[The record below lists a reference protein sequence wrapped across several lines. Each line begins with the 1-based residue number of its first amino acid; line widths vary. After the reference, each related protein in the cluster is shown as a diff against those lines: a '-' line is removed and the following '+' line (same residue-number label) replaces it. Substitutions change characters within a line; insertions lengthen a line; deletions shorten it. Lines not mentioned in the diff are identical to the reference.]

1 MLLPSDRFPL
11 ASVSWVLAVVRQSC
25 ASNLSSR
32 STSSA
37 SARPPGG
44 ATPWLCCCRW

>member
-11 ASVSWVLAVVRQSC
+11 ASVSWVPAVVRQSC